1 MLLMFTAINQ
11 IVAETQAR
19 WSPPIYEYY
28 VASNMQRRSSEFTD
42 YQLLRVTDFH
52 MVDRSSA
59 RLNLA
64 ELAKLK
70 QNWDAYEADPISGGC
85 IDRAHA
91 VLNAL
96 PSKTPSPDITPNPNG
111 TLTLDWETEDQALS
125 LELGV
130 TRFSCFWESMHGIKT
145 DDGLLDQDIPLFVT
159 KALASMFSVY
169 ELTPPTEWS
178 TINAYGKHGRAAV
191 ACYR

>member
-1 MLLMFTAINQ
+1 MLLILTAINQ
-11 IVAETQAR
+11 IVSETQAR
-19 WSPPIYEYY
+19 WSPSISEYC
-28 VASNMQRRSSEFTD
+28 VASSNRQMRSPEFIN
-42 YQLLRVTDFH
+42 YLLPRVTNYI
-52 MVDRSSA
+52 DRSSA

-159 KALASMFSVY
+159 KALASMFSGY
-169 ELTPPTEWS
+169 ELTPPPEWS

>member
-1 MLLMFTAINQ
+1 MLLILTAINQ
-11 IVAETQAR
+11 IVSETQAR
-19 WSPPIYEYY
+19 WSPSISEYC
-28 VASNMQRRSSEFTD
+28 VASSNRQMRSPEFIN
-42 YQLLRVTDFH
+42 YLLPRVTNYI
-52 MVDRSSA
+52 DRSSA